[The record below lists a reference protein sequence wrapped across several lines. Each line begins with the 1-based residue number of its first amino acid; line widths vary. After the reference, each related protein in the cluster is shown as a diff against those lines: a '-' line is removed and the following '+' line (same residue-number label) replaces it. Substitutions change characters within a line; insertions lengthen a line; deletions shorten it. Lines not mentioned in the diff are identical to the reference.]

1 MQGKCDLQVSREL
14 ALDSLVRDTKMRFVI
29 SVPAE
34 ASRAREQEGAAHR
47 AAAAERGGDKGGW
60 DGSTRAGDSAVARM
74 EAADKRREADD
85 FLRENPELR

>member
-1 MQGKCDLQVSREL
+1 MQVSREL

-60 DGSTRAGDSAVARM
+60 DGSTLPQLERMSA
-74 EAADKRREADD
+74 EGGETGK
-85 FLRENPELR
+85 PQPQP